1 VDKIVV
7 CVFGVNGSGKTALL
21 QAVSDLLPGVVIFRG
36 STILKES
43 LGVASYETLEAMSSE
58 EKKSALING
67 ISVSV
72 RNAPDRI
79 ILVDT
84 HLIVP
89 IRKLGALIIE
99 DMWDDSMSELFHG
112 FVYVTAPSSTVSE
125 RRKSSE
131 ERVLRKA
138 HSTAQMCAEDLQ
150 SNALRWDE
158 ISVQFSH
165 KKVIVNDQSILV
177 GAEKIIDFIRMLAD

>member
-1 VDKIVV
+1 MDKIVV

-99 DMWDDSMSELFHG
+99 DMWDDSMLG
-112 FVYVTAPSSTVSE
+112 TVS
-125 RRKSSE
+125 RFRICY
-131 ERVLRKA
+131 R
-138 HSTAQMCAEDLQ
+138 
-150 SNALRWDE
+150 
-158 ISVQFSH
+158 SV
-165 KKVIVNDQSILV
+165 IDGIRT
-177 GAEKIIDFIRMLAD
+177 EKIERGACFTESTFDCADVCRSIFNRMLFVGMKYQCNSLIRR